1 MASKLKLTEL
11 LYPTSTTAAITI
23 NSDDSVTIPTQST
36 TNLAY
41 TGTLTGGTGV
51 VNIGSGQVYKDASGN
66 VGIGTS
72 SPTGKLHVNG
82 GTFDSFTISGNSAN
96 SVGARF
102 QNSAASS
109 RNWNIGSSGGGPSP
123 AGTFFIYDDTGSAT
137 RMTIDSSGNVGIGTT
152 SPSYRLSSKQSGN
165 TGAAS
170 LGVVSINSA
179 NDTFVGIGYDSA
191 SDTNRVFASYIST
204 GAFKPISFWT
214 SDLQR
219 MQIDTSGNLLVG
231 TVTSGSSRF
240 VVSGNGSSNRVAKI
254 LGNTAGDVGTAGMLI
269 SKFDNNNSTSQVFL
283 QFSINNDT
291 IANGQINGNGA
302 NAAAFGT
309 WSDARLKQN
318 IVDLP
323 SQLANICALRPVNF
337 DYIESEGGGHQTG
350 FVAQEIHNIYP
361 DAVGKRS
368 DGMLTVTGWSKTEA
382 RLVKAIQE
390 QQALITNLTTRLTA
404 LEGN

>member
-1 MASKLKLTEL
+1 
-11 LYPTSTTAAITI
+11 
-23 NSDDSVTIPTQST
+23 
-36 TNLAY
+36 
-41 TGTLTGGTGV
+41 
-51 VNIGSGQVYKDASGN
+51 

-72 SPTGKLHVNG
+72 SPSGKLHVNG
-82 GTFDSFTISGNSAN
+82 GSYDSLTISGNSAN
-96 SVGARF
+96 SVGMRF

-123 AGTFFIYDDTGSAT
+123 AGSFFIYDDTGSAT
-137 RMTIDSSGNVGIGTT
+137 RMTIDSSGNVGIGTSSPDARLHVSGGADSLQARFSGIASRGLAISTFNVAGT
-152 SPSYRLSSKQSGN
+152 SDN
-165 TGAAS
+165 
-170 LGVVSINSA
+170 GVVYNAGLFADGQHAWQCGGTERMRI
-179 NDTFVGIGYDSA
+179 DS
-191 SDTNRVFASYIST
+191 
-204 GAFKPISFWT
+204 
-214 SDLQR
+214 
-219 MQIDTSGNLLVG
+219 SGNLLVG
-231 TVTSGSSRF
+231 TQTSGSSRF

-283 QFSINNDT
+283 QFSINNDS

-323 SQLANICALRPVNF
+323 SQLNFIMALRPVEF
-337 DYIESEGGGHQTG
+337 DYINSEGGGHQIG
-350 FVAQEIHNIYP
+350 FVAQEMQNIYP

-382 RLVKAIQE
+382 RLIKAIQE
-390 QQALITNLTTRLTA
+390 LKAEIDLLK
-404 LEGN
+404 GN

>member
-11 LYPTSTTAAITI
+11 LYPTSTTAAI
-23 NSDDSVTIPTQST
+23 
-36 TNLAY
+36 NLAY

-51 VNIGSGQVYKDASGN
+51 VNLGSGQFYKDASGNVGVGTTTPASKFQVNGALRTGGVGANAALAVYTESTGISIEAFQDNTPATKRDIYLAAFGGN

-72 SPTGKLHVNG
+72 SPVAKLDING
-82 GTFDSFTISGNSAN
+82 SVGIANRSLKIKPSAN
-96 SVGARF
+96 GADIPNLRTVF
-102 QNSAASS
+102 IEHAS
-109 RNWNIGSSGGGPSP
+109 ND
-123 AGTFFIYDDTGSAT
+123 GT
-137 RMTIDSSGNVGIGTT
+137 
-152 SPSYRLSSKQSGN
+152 L
-165 TGAAS
+165 S
-170 LGVVSINSA
+170 LGFSTSTDAWVVSS
-179 NDTFVGIGYDSA
+179 TYG
-191 SDTNRVFASYIST
+191 ST
-204 GAFKPISFWT
+204 GAYKPLVFAT
-214 SDLQR
+214 SDVEKMRL
-219 MQIDTSGNLLVG
+219 DTSGNLLVG

-323 SQLANICALRPVNF
+323 SQLANICALRPVEF